1 MIPII
6 DSSTPTNTTVAVDN
20 ASASGA
26 PSATSNGMESQFL
39 QLLRTAKRQDL
50 NVLAK
55 LLMPFIAE
63 HELKQLRIWGDKGR
77 VHLDRATISVND
89 LLINTRS
96 GHVTIDEHCFF
107 GHRCMLLTGTHDYRK
122 TGMERLKAVPDSGRD
137 IHVKE
142 GVWMG
147 SGVTVLG
154 PAVIGKNAVVAAG
167 SLVTG
172 DVPDNTIVSGRPAKP
187 VKTIDGER
195 L

>member
-6 DSSTPTNTTVAVDN
+6 DSSTPTNTPAAHRNTPAAAAPAVSD
-20 ASASGA
+20 
-26 PSATSNGMESQFL
+26 NGMESQFL
-39 QLLRTAKRQDL
+39 QLLRTARKQDL

-55 LLMPFIAE
+55 LLMPFIAD
-63 HELKQLRIWGDKGR
+63 HELKQLRIWGDKSR

-89 LLINTRS
+89 LLVNTRS

-122 TGMERLKAVPDSGRD
+122 TGMERLKAVPDEGRD

-172 DVPDNTIVSGRPAKP
+172 DVADNTIVAGRPAKP
-187 VKTIDGER
+187 VKTIDGDA

>member
-6 DSSTPTNTTVAVDN
+6 DSSTPTPPRAATHDTPAAAAPAVSD
-20 ASASGA
+20 S
-26 PSATSNGMESQFL
+26 GMESQFL
-39 QLLRTAKRQDL
+39 QLLRTARKQDL
-50 NVLAK
+50 NILAK
-55 LLMPFIAE
+55 LLMPFIAD
-63 HELKQLRIWGDKGR
+63 HELKQLRIWGDKSR

-96 GHVTIDEHCFF
+96 GQVTIEEHCFF

-122 TGMERLKAVPDSGRD
+122 TGMERLKAVPDEGRD

-167 SLVTG
+167 SLVTA
-172 DVPDNTIVSGRPAKP
+172 DVADNTIVAGRPAKP
-187 VKTIDGER
+187 VKTIDGEA